1 MVTNGKQFLG
11 RAWHFFLILFTSGFI
26 VPPITKADTHGSI
39 NVTTDIGSFVFPKE
53 FVAADVW
60 KTLKIPPF
68 ETNYFLFRLPSN
80 YAESS
85 IQGFAAT
92 ENYFEQNV
100 VVTVEVLTEK
110 REAAMKNID
119 SSKCRQASH
128 DLYPQS
134 VPYKRCEYRKHFSP
148 EPIAIKYH
156 LNGENNLYFREVEA
170 LIRQKLTEWKIEP
183 RNN

>member
-1 MVTNGKQFLG
+1 MVINRKQILD
-11 RAWHFFLILFTSGFI
+11 RLWHLFLILFTSGSIIF
-26 VPPITKADTHGSI
+26 PATNADTQGPI
-39 NVTTDIGSFVFPKE
+39 KVTTDIGSFVFPRE
-53 FVAADVW
+53 FVAAGVW

-92 ENYFEQNV
+92 ENHFKQNI
-100 VVTVEVLTEK
+100 VVTVEALTEK
-110 REAAMKNID
+110 RQAEMKNID

-148 EPIAIKYH
+148 ESIAIKYH

-170 LIRQKLTEWKIEP
+170 LIRQKLNEWKIEP

>member
-1 MVTNGKQFLG
+1 MKTNVKQGLD
-11 RAWHFFLILFTSGFI
+11 AWPSFAVLFFSVLFIYQTALAETQG
-26 VPPITKADTHGSI
+26 PIK
-39 NVTTDIGSFVFPKE
+39 VTTYIGTFVFPRE
-53 FVAADVW
+53 FVAADIW
-60 KTLKIPPF
+60 KTLKIEPF

-80 YAESS
+80 YAEKNIS
-85 IQGFAAT
+85 GFASI
-92 ENYFEQNV
+92 ENYFEQHV
-100 VVTVEVLTEK
+100 VVTIEVLTQK
-110 REAAMKNID
+110 RLPELQDVD

-148 EPIAIKYH
+148 ESIAIKYH

-170 LIRQKLTEWKIEP
+170 LIRQKLNEWKIEP